1 MFGAQVSVI
10 RTQILTSGIVC
21 PCNTLRDSK
30 GSLSAL
36 TVLLQTYA
44 IRFSLLLCDKT
55 GSVPD
60 DEDELEAEEGAE
72 ADAETLVLEGSEI
85 GSADDGCEMKE
96 LADEALVVTVV
107 AEEGAEA
114 DDETLVAEGSET
126 DPVNDGCEMK
136 GLTDEALVVTVVA
149 EEGAEAD
156 DETLVVEGSETGL
169 VG

>member
-1 MFGAQVSVI
+1 M
-10 RTQILTSGIVC
+10 C

-30 GSLSAL
+30 GSPSAL

-55 GSVPD
+55 GLVPD

-72 ADAETLVLEGSEI
+72 ADAEGSEI
-85 GSADDGCEMKE
+85 GLADDGCEMKE

-126 DPVNDGCEMK
+126 DPVNDGCEMT

-156 DETLVVEGSETGL
+156 DETVVEGNETGL